1 MGSPRMLGIRRKR
14 AREAGPA
21 PLCSLPFR
29 GFEPLGPSRFRT
41 PSIQRLPSP
50 RKSPRQSRPRPGPSL
65 WDPGPAPPWEGTR
78 GPLAF
83 ISLDRSGR
91 SEAPGPALARGP
103 HQPAPL
109 EDGHPGARPPERTA
123 RPPVHASRSGAC
135 APRKRRGW
143 DHRPFCFREKLFS
156 RKGLVLPTATFTV
169 ASCPVSVTRFKP
181 PCGCFWALV
190 RV

>member
-1 MGSPRMLGIRRKR
+1 MGNKAGEGGGREERGTAGRREQVGSPQMLGIRRKR

-65 WDPGPAPPWEGTR
+65 WDPGPGSPWEGTR

-91 SEAPGPALARGP
+91 SEAPGPALGFADAASSASAAGGRASWSPG
-103 HQPAPL
+103 
-109 EDGHPGARPPERTA
+109 PGAHSPSSGPRLALRCLCPTQEERVGSQA
-123 RPPVHASRSGAC
+123 V
-135 APRKRRGW
+135 
-143 DHRPFCFREKLFS
+143 LFS
-156 RKGLVLPTATFTV
+156 
-169 ASCPVSVTRFKP
+169 
-181 PCGCFWALV
+181 
-190 RV
+190 